1 MTERRSYRS
10 SGTSMPSVVLLT
22 LIAAA
27 ALEESIADLLLESPE
42 LASGFTSSAASG
54 HGADLRFEAASER
67 VRGRGRRVRFELA
80 VEEKA
85 AQALLDRV
93 HEALGDANV
102 YYWICPMIESGTLA
116 ARTANGEES

>member
-1 MTERRSYRS
+1 MTERPDRS
-10 SGTSMPSVVLLT
+10 SCASTPSVVLLT

-27 ALEESIADLLLESPE
+27 TLEENIADLLLESPE

-85 AQALLDRV
+85 AHALLDRLRGS
-93 HEALGDANV
+93 LGDANV
-102 YYWICPMIESGTLA
+102 YYWICPMIESGTLV
-116 ARTANGEES
+116 ARTTTGAPR

>member
-1 MTERRSYRS
+1 MSERPFRS
-10 SGTSMPSVVLLT
+10 SVVSTPSVVLLT

-27 ALEESIADLLLESPE
+27 ALEENIADLLLESPE

-85 AQALLDRV
+85 AQALLDRL

-116 ARTANGEES
+116 ARTTNGEES